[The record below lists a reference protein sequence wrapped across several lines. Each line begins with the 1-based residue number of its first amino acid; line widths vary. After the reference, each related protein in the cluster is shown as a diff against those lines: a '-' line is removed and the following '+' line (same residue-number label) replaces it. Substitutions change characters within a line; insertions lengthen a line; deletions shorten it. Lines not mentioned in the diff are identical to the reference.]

1 MTVDVDPRE
10 QTAVNWVSRRQLLR
24 VGLRGGIVMLL
35 AACAP
40 AAPSAPPTA
49 APAAPAPTQAA
60 APAAKPTTSA
70 PAAPAPTVAPTVA
83 AAVKPTSVGAA
94 AAAGQPK
101 PGGTLRVA
109 HAGTPRQLDPAKQIS
124 GDEYMITLG
133 VYDTL
138 VLFDKDLSLKP
149 QLASSWETSQ
159 DLKTWTFKLQSGV
172 KFHHGKALDANDVV
186 MTIKRVLD
194 PATGSVLRSSLTMI
208 DTIEAPDANT
218 VKMTLKFPYAELLA
232 PLSSREASILPA
244 DRLDKVSQE
253 PSGTGPFV
261 FKEIVQG
268 DHALLTKNPNY
279 WRPGL
284 PYLDQ
289 LLLKEIPE
297 AATRVTALQNGEVD
311 VMWQVPFELMDQLK
325 GNPDVVVD
333 EITTESWDPLVMD
346 LRKPPFDNVK
356 VRQAIRYAINKDEL
370 IKLSLFGHGVK
381 VPIPL
386 APSNPAYPDNAP
398 NIEQDYA
405 KAKQLLADAG
415 LANGFETPLYIGVG
429 RPQRE
434 REGVALAD
442 MLKPLN
448 ITTNIQ
454 RMPIDKFFADIEGK
468 GEFYTDGWFGDQG
481 TDMHLYPMFHST
493 GSWNND
499 VFHWTNK
506 DVDDVLDKAR
516 QTSDVKQR
524 KQLYAKLVE
533 ILNDDSPLAISW
545 VANTANAYRKNVQG
559 MHTWPDLR
567 IWAGEA
573 WLG

>member
-208 DTIEAPDANT
+208 DTIEAPDPNT